1 MEIKSYIDPEEMR
14 QFLVQKCHEMQGE
27 ILLHQATVK
36 EPSTFEQIPDSM
48 FALGKAHGRIEA
60 GTKIL
65 GDLIRF
71 LKD

>member
-14 QFLVQKCHEMQGE
+14 EFLIQKCH
-27 ILLHQATVK
+27 